1 MKISCLIVDDE
12 PNATKLLE
20 EYVKQVPFLELQ
32 GICIDSDQALEVLE
46 TKKVQLIFLDINMPG
61 LNGLG
66 LSNIISKEVKVIF
79 TTAYAEYAV
88 ESYDQGAIDYL
99 LKPITFKRFLVAARK
114 AREFFIKEPA
124 PNEPDREL
132 VPKEFFFIKTGQE
145 TVRILLSDLKFI
157 EASKEYIILHTGSG
171 KITCYKRMKEI
182 AESLPSNF
190 IRVHH
195 SFIVNLHHANKIE
208 SDQLFIGD
216 KCIPV
221 SGTYKQGF
229 VELVKRLSV

>member
-1 MKISCLIVDDE
+1 MKINCIIVDDE

-32 GICIDSDQALEVLE
+32 GVCIDSDQALDLLE
-46 TKKVQLIFLDINMPG
+46 TKKVQLLFLDINMPG

-79 TTAYAEYAV
+79 TTAYAEYAA
-88 ESYDQGAIDYL
+88 ESYEHSAIDYL
-99 LKPITFKRFLVAARK
+99 LKPITLKRFLAAAGK
-114 AREFFIKEPA
+114 AREFFIKASA
-124 PNEPDREL
+124 PDAPERTL
-132 VPKEFFFIKTGQE
+132 SSKEFFFIKTGQE
-145 TVRILLSDLKFI
+145 TVQVLFAELKFI
-157 EASKEYIILHTGSG
+157 EASKEYIILHTASG
-171 KITCYKRMKEI
+171 KITCYKRMKDI

-195 SFIVNLHHANKIE
+195 SFIVNLYHANKIE
-208 SDQLFIGD
+208 SDRLFVGNES
-216 KCIPV
+216 IPI

-229 VELVKRLSV
+229 LELVKRLSV